1 MLLKG
6 MFGHAKPG
14 SAKLR
19 YQTSR
24 SGGVGV
30 VKPYGLMMGIPADIT
45 NRYTPGA
52 GVGSTSIFARR
63 TKLKNSW
70 NCMNNVNSIT
80 ISNNFLNT
88 IPNESITNIVN
99 SSNTIP
105 IVVGKPT
112 NSNQNILQPNSN
124 NEIVLNP
131 TLGDNSGNSSLING
145 SLSNGTFI

>member
-19 YQTSR
+19 YQTFR
-24 SGGVGV
+24 SGGIGV
-30 VKPYGLMMGIPADIT
+30 VKPYGLMTGIAADIT

-70 NCMNNVNSIT
+70 NCMNNLNSIT

-88 IPNESITNIVN
+88 IPNDESISNIVKFEYN
-99 SSNTIP
+99 
-105 IVVGKPT
+105 
-112 NSNQNILQPNSN
+112 PNCSK
-124 NEIVLNP
+124 
-131 TLGDNSGNSSLING
+131 
-145 SLSNGTFI
+145 